1 MDAFAFLV
9 TWNWKPKPK
18 KQHKAFW
25 DWCSLVLVISCISYQ
40 MSKEEICK
48 SDHDHFMQNTF
59 DGWNLQFLWDLITTE
74 LSSARSSCWTLFFFF
89 SAEGHEMPKGARY
102 PCNNSVFS
110 KRPDCG
116 GRVRL
121 KLVSHLG
128 LLLNSLVSVGR
139 QHQPEL
145 LWKLCRVGHIR
156 WWQHGSQ
163 DSSTD
168 SLLFP
173 IRGTS
178 GKVWRPPSPSDSSSW
193 ADERPC
199 EARSSP
205 D

>member
-1 MDAFAFLV
+1 MLFGFGDQLYFISDEQGRNMQKWSWSFHAEYFWWLKFAIPLRFDY
-9 TWNWKPKPK
+9 
-18 KQHKAFW
+18 
-25 DWCSLVLVISCISYQ
+25 DWIIFGSIVVLNS
-40 MSKEEICK
+40 
-48 SDHDHFMQNTF
+48 
-59 DGWNLQFLWDLITTE
+59 
-74 LSSARSSCWTLFFFF
+74 FFFF

-139 QHQPEL
+139 QHQLEL

-168 SLLFP
+168 SLLCP
-173 IRGTS
+173 SRGTS